1 MPAVGLQLIDYVVM
15 LVYVGGVLATGF
27 YFSRGEEDQDEYFVG
42 GRKLPSFAVGLSI
55 IATMLSTVTYLA
67 TPGEVIQ
74 HGLALSIG
82 SLAMP
87 VAFVI
92 VNFLWVPF
100 FMRLGVTSIYE
111 YLEQRFGLVARLT
124 AWLCSF

>member
-1 MPAVGLQLIDYVVM
+1 MNLAAQQFLVRMPAVGLQLIVM

-82 SLAMP
+82 SLAMR
-87 VAFVI
+87 
-92 VNFLWVPF
+92 W
-100 FMRLGVTSIYE
+100 RLSSSTFCGYRSSC
-111 YLEQRFGLVARLT
+111 GWA
-124 AWLCSF
+124 